1 LTLCSLAGV
10 ATSLLLKSVRCDRCG
25 AQVEQDPMKL
35 CFPTKE
41 SYQHIRAVALEP
53 GGASV
58 HTHRA
63 IHWGSTGRQG
73 EDVSKHLS
81 CRKGNA
87 PSCIQSGFQFFA
99 VNLSAG
105 FYAVY
110 CVDCNL
116 FASQV
121 SPRISMSFSFA
132 DPEFE
137 PPYITTPDVLPFPSL
152 KLRVALLSAQLIN
165 YSSLG
170 GTDYG
175 GWVTPRPLID

>member
-1 LTLCSLAGV
+1 
-10 ATSLLLKSVRCDRCG
+10 
-25 AQVEQDPMKL
+25 MKL

-87 PSCIQSGFQFFA
+87 PSCIQSGTQFFA
-99 VNLSAG
+99 VNLFRWVLCSLLCRLQFVRVSGLATNLYVI
-105 FYAVY
+105 FIRRPRVRAAVY
-110 CVDCNL
+110 HNAGRAAVPI
-116 FASQV
+116 A
-121 SPRISMSFSFA
+121 
-132 DPEFE
+132 
-137 PPYITTPDVLPFPSL
+137 
-152 KLRVALLSAQLIN
+152 
-165 YSSLG
+165 
-170 GTDYG
+170 
-175 GWVTPRPLID
+175 